1 MRNSRPPSTM
11 PRNSMSHRAVRNE
24 QQEVSRRALLS
35 RVSIGLS
42 GLAGAVVSVPI
53 LAYLLSPL
61 INPAPRTWRDLGPLA
76 NFEVGQTV
84 KVDFE
89 EPSPLPWAGQTA
101 KSAVWVRRNGATSFT
116 VFALNCTHLGCPVN
130 WDATAGLFLC
140 PCHGGVYNA
149 AGQVVAG
156 PPPRA
161 LFTYEVRVQDG
172 HVQILT
178 QPLRVG

>member
-1 MRNSRPPSTM
+1 MHSSL
-11 PRNSMSHRAVRNE
+11 PRNSLSQSSVRDE
-24 QQEVSRRALLS
+24 QQELSRRALLS

-61 INPAPRTWRDLGPLA
+61 INPPPQTWRDLGSVDTFA
-76 NFEVGQTV
+76 IGQTV
-84 KVDFE
+84 KVDVE
-89 EPSPLPWAGQTA
+89 EPSPLPWAGRTA
-101 KSAVWVRRNGATSFT
+101 RTAAWVRRTGDTSFT
-116 VFALNCTHLGCPVN
+116 VFAVNCTHLGCPVN
-130 WDATAGLFLC
+130 WVPNAGLFLC

-149 AGQVVAG
+149 DGQVVAG

-161 LFTYEVRVQDG
+161 LFTYQVRVQDG

-178 QPLRVG
+178 QPLQVG